1 MKQSFRQVIIIIA
14 MLTFF
19 SLVAKPI
26 YAEINIPEVLKRCV
40 LAIGTKDYNYNE
52 STGEGST
59 KIVFR
64 GTGFLIWDDRY
75 ILVTARHVVFDNDG
89 EVFPNLCFW
98 GNKINGEPFLR
109 SVSEIQEKYEKIKW
123 IAAPYPDSDVDIAAS
138 VVELNI
144 SEGNLGVVTRNGF
157 AKMKDIDIGNDIYY
171 LGYPADV
178 GTKHDSE
185 PVLKSNPVLRGG
197 MVAHKEQ
204 DYFYI
209 DAVVTPGNSG
219 GPVFKFDKEADSVN
233 LIGIVSDFKPF
244 VKEGMPFH
252 SGLGIVFSADSIRE
266 LLDSIPFQ
274 KTM

>member
-26 YAEINIPEVLKRCV
+26 YAEINIPDVLKRCV
-40 LAIGTKDYNYNE
+40 LAIGIKDYNYNE
-52 STGEGST
+52 STGEESVN
-59 KIVFR
+59 IIFR

-75 ILVTARHVVFDNDG
+75 IIVTARHVVFDNDG
-89 EVFPNLCFW
+89 IVFPNLCFW
-98 GNKINGEPFLR
+98 GNEINGEPFLR
-109 SVSEIQEKYEKIKW
+109 SVSEIQKKYEKIEW
-123 IAAPYPDSDVDIAAS
+123 SAAPYPDSNVDIAAS

-144 SEGNLGVVTRNGF
+144 SEENLGFLTRNEF

-171 LGYPADV
+171 LGYPDDI
-178 GTKHDSE
+178 GTKHDSK
-185 PVLKSNPVLRGG
+185 PVIKSNAVLRGG
-197 MVAHKEQ
+197 MVAHKET

-209 DAVVTPGNSG
+209 DAVVAPGNSG
-219 GPVFKFDKEADSVN
+219 GPVFKFDKKTDSVN
-233 LIGIVSDFKPF
+233 LIGIVSAFKPF

-266 LLDSIPFQ
+266 LLDSIPFK

>member
-14 MLTFF
+14 MLTSF

-26 YAEINIPEVLKRCV
+26 YAEINIPDVLKRCV
-40 LAIGTKDYNYNE
+40 LAIGIKDYNYNE
-52 STGEGST
+52 STGEESVN
-59 KIVFR
+59 IIFR

-89 EVFPNLCFW
+89 KVFPNLCFW
-98 GNKINGEPFLR
+98 GNEMNGEQFLR
-109 SVSEIQEKYEKIKW
+109 SVSEIQRKYEKIEW
-123 IAAPYPDSDVDIAAS
+123 IAASYPASDVDIAAS

-144 SEGNLGVVTRNGF
+144 SEENLGFLTRDGF

-171 LGYPADV
+171 LGYPDDI
-178 GTKHDSE
+178 GTKHDSN
-185 PVLKSNPVLRGG
+185 PVIKSNPVLRGG
-197 MVAHKEQ
+197 MVAYKEK

-209 DAVVTPGNSG
+209 DAVVAPGNSG
-219 GPVFKFDKEADSVN
+219 GPVFKFDKKTDSVN
-233 LIGIVSDFKPF
+233 LIGIVSAFKPF
-244 VKEGMPFH
+244 VKEGMSFH

-266 LLDSIPFQ
+266 LLDSIPFK